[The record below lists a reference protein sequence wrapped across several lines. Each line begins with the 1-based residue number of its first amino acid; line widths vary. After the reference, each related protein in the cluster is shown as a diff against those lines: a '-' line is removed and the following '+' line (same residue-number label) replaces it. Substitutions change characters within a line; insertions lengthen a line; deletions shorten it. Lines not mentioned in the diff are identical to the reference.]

1 MSVWIWVILAVVVAI
16 IGLAL
21 LTGRKRTTPA
31 TPEPQLA
38 GDAGTPENGDAVA
51 AAEEP
56 EAELNFAFEGV
67 VGADRFGPAVLA
79 AGSRIMV
86 DGTTYLVAGTGALK
100 EDRGIWYEH
109 LLQGGDSPHWLSVED
124 IDGEIRLGW
133 WDNRAELTVAED
145 AEDVEI
151 DGAVYRRIAD
161 GDAVFAVSGLTG
173 SVTQGEYRYVDF
185 VTDDG
190 VDLLRI
196 ETWGAEA
203 EPGVSTGRFI
213 NHEDIEVYP
222 SEPATE

>member
-21 LTGRKRTTPA
+21 LTGRKRTTPS
-31 TPEPQLA
+31 TPEPQQA
-38 GDAGTPENGDAVA
+38 GDAGASENGDTVA
-51 AAEEP
+51 ATEEP
-56 EAELNFAFEGV
+56 ELNFAFDGV

-86 DGTTYLVAGTGALK
+86 AGTTYLVAGTGALK
-100 EDRGIWYEH
+100 EDKGIWYEH

-145 AEDVEI
+145 AEDVEV
-151 DGAVYRRIAD
+151 DGATYRRIAD

-173 SVTQGEYRYVDF
+173 AVTQGEYRYVDF

-213 NHEDIEVYP
+213 GYDDIEVYP
-222 SEPATE
+222 PEPAPE

>member
-1 MSVWIWVILAVVVAI
+1 MSVWIWVILAAVVAV

-21 LTGRKRTTPA
+21 LTGRKRTTPP
-31 TPEPQLA
+31 TPKPQLA
-38 GDAGTPENGDAVA
+38 GEGETPDNKDPVA
-51 AAEEP
+51 AQESEP
-56 EAELNFAFEGV
+56 ELNYTFDGV
-67 VGADRFGPAVLA
+67 AGADRFGPAVLA

-86 DGTTYLVAGTGALK
+86 AGTTYLVVGTGALK

-124 IDGEIRLGW
+124 IDDEIRLGW

-145 AEDVEI
+145 AEDVEV
-151 DGAVYRRIAD
+151 DGATYRRIAE

-173 SVTQGEYRYVDF
+173 AVTQGEYRYVDF

-196 ETWGAEA
+196 ETWGADA

-213 NHEDIEVYP
+213 SYEDIEVYP
-222 SEPATE
+222 PEPAAE

>member
-1 MSVWIWVILAVVVAI
+1 MSVWIWVILAVVVAV

-21 LTGRKRTTPA
+21 LTGRKRTTPS
-31 TPEPQLA
+31 TPEPQVA
-38 GDAGTPENGDAVA
+38 GDEAASDNGEAVA
-51 AAEEP
+51 AAQQP
-56 EAELNFAFEGV
+56 DTELNFAFEGV
-67 VGADRFGPAVLA
+67 AGADRFGPAVLA

-86 DGTTYLVAGTGALK
+86 AGTTYLVAGTGALK

-145 AEDVEI
+145 AEEVEV
-151 DGAVYRRIAD
+151 DGATYRRIAE

-173 SVTQGEYRYVDF
+173 AVTQGEYRYTDF

-190 VDLLRI
+190 VDLLRM
-196 ETWGAEA
+196 ETWGADA

-213 NHEDIEVYP
+213 RHDEIEVYP
-222 SEPATE
+222 PEPAAE